1 MGEPAHIEI
10 EVFSRPGCHL
20 CEIMLEELLPL
31 VRDQYPVVVRN
42 IDENAEWK
50 REFRL
55 RIPVL
60 HFNGKE
66 VCHFHLDKE
75 ALIHE
80 MRAETSINGAS

>member
-1 MGEPAHIEI
+1 
-10 EVFSRPGCHL
+10 
-20 CEIMLEELLPL
+20 MLEELLPL

-50 REFRL
+50 REFGL

-75 ALIHE
+75 ALIHD
-80 MRAETSINGAS
+80 MRAETSINAAS